1 MPIPTTGNI
10 TFSQV
15 TQELWGTGTSGK
27 SLMGGNFYTDAFA
40 KASDSAFHPDYKGNK
55 DRLSNFR
62 GYPYQITCSFT
73 ATLEG
78 IQTTIPTFDY
88 LVVRYYWLN
97 NAGKDLDTS
106 TGLVNTN
113 IPYLNNRTVGY
124 SSGGDLNT
132 NNKRFTETN
141 STTPYMWWVGDN
153 TNSGYESVLLN
164 FDVLYQSYPTLDSN
178 IKLLLTSIWFSI
190 KRDGNVKI
198 SLTAYS
204 GGTMVADGGSYDFT
218 NTGGTVVYEQ
228 YFDVNIQSTN
238 RSLLGSNF
246 TNGTDNQAGY
256 IMYNNSTKTAQIF
269 LP

>member
-1 MPIPTTGNI
+1 MSIPTTGNI

-27 SLMGGNFYTDAFA
+27 KLMGGNFYTDAFS

-62 GYPYQITCSFT
+62 GYPYQTTCSFT
-73 ATLEG
+73 ATLES
-78 IQTTIPTFDY
+78 IQTNIPTFNY
-88 LVVRYYWLN
+88 LVIRYYWLE

-113 IPYLNNRTVGY
+113 ITYLNDRTVGF

-132 NNKRFTETN
+132 NDKRFTESN

-153 TNSGYESVLLN
+153 QNNGYESVLLN

-178 IKLLLTSIWFSI
+178 IKLLLTSIWWGI
-190 KRDGNVKI
+190 KRDGNVKV

-204 GGTMVADGGSYDFT
+204 GAVTMYSSPSF
-218 NTGGTVVYEQ
+218 
-228 YFDVNIQSTN
+228 
-238 RSLLGSNF
+238 
-246 TNGTDNQAGY
+246 
-256 IMYNNSTKTAQIF
+256 
-269 LP
+269 